1 MKPETI
7 SGAFRYSN
15 WPYNTG
21 GFLTGTYE
29 STGGLTGGLS
39 GGGGTSTST
48 TTSTS
53 SSSSGWTNQNTV
65 DVVTTAASFLQNVL
79 TSIWGHNNQWQTQ
92 AYNTMYQQE
101 RRTNTILWVVI
112 GLVVALGLFLVIRK
126 TK

>member
-15 WPYNTG
+15 YPDYTVSGVFQEIPGSNDYSN
-21 GFLTGTYE
+21 LSE
-29 STGGLTGGLS
+29 APSTPAG
-39 GGGGTSTST
+39 
-48 TTSTS
+48 
-53 SSSSGWTNQNTV
+53 SSSSGFDWGNFFSNLFSSATSIT
-65 DVVTTAASFLQNVL
+65 